1 MFNTQ
6 NTTHEEA
13 VRLLNERDAKL
24 IDLYN
29 TINTLSKQ
37 NRELAEKYNSACDRI
52 QELTEK

>member
-13 VRLLNERDAKL
+13 VKLLNERDAKA

-29 TINTLSKQ
+29 TINSLKKQ
-37 NRELAEKYNSACDRI
+37 NRELVDKYNAACDRI
-52 QELTEK
+52 QELSK